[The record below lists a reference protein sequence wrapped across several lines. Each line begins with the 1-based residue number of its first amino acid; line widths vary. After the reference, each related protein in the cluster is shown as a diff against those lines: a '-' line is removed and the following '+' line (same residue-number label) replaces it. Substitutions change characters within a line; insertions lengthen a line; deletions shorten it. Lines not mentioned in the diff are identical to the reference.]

1 MSVSG
6 KGFSLWLLGLL
17 AVVFLAFSVQAGDG
31 SGAGPVSFSDV
42 DQDGNGCI
50 SEDEFN
56 QFHSKIHGTGKG
68 YGKGKGDGKGHGHGG
83 QGKGCCAGGGKHGKK
98 MPAFTDFDLDADGN
112 ITETELN
119 QGRAKR
125 MSENAA
131 EGRQMKHAA
140 DAPVFSD
147 IDSDGDGV
155 ISEDEFAAHQAEHR
169 KNMRQHKNAEEQ

>member
-6 KGFSLWLLGLL
+6 RGFSLGLLGLL
-17 AVVFLAFSVQAGDG
+17 AIVFLAFGAQAGDG
-31 SGAGPVSFSDV
+31 AAAGPVSFSDV

-56 QFHSKIHGTGKG
+56 QFHSKMHGKGKG
-68 YGKGKGDGKGHGHGG
+68 YGKGKGQGKGHGHGSH
-83 QGKGCCAGGGKHGKK
+83 GKGCCAGEGMHGKK
-98 MPAFTDFDLDADGN
+98 MPAFADFDLDSDGS
-112 ITETELN
+112 ITESELN

-140 DAPVFSD
+140 DAPGFSD

-169 KNMRQHKNAEEQ
+169 QKMHKKKSTEEQ